1 MDVSNISKERF
12 LEAKKR
18 ISKKYPGAKTLV
30 DPEGKYFVATSDG
43 RDICNLQIGQ
53 AINSYNFDGE
63 DDLYGFNSTL
73 NKITTIPHS
82 NTIKE
87 AWLKTEVAIKSY
99 HVVNRNNNKF
109 SDEKVIKKMSKD
121 FDNFRNF
128 DVFSR
133 KIPDEPGTISRPT
146 KHYLNCK
153 FNTKNS
159 DF

>member
-1 MDVSNISKERF
+1 MDFIEETSTLTRAHIMW
-12 LEAKKR
+12 
-18 ISKKYPGAKTLV
+18 YPGFCNIYQIFIKIKNNKFMSLAGQLYL
-30 DPEGKYFVATSDG
+30 DEGKYFVATSDG

-99 HVVNRNNNKF
+99 HVVNRNNSKF
-109 SDEKVIKKMSKD
+109 SDEKIMKKILKD
-121 FDNFRNF
+121 
-128 DVFSR
+128 
-133 KIPDEPGTISRPT
+133 E
-146 KHYLNCK
+146 
-153 FNTKNS
+153 
-159 DF
+159 